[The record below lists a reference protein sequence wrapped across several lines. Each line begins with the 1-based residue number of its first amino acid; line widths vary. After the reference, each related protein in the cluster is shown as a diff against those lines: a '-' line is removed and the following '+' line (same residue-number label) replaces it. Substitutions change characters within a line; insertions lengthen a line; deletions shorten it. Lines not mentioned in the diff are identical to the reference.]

1 MVICSP
7 LSSEHGFARLE
18 RGFVLCARSLG
29 QPQLWRFASQQALLW
44 AQSQHHSKIETE
56 GK

>member
-1 MVICSP
+1 MSSRSP
-7 LSSEHGFARLE
+7 
-18 RGFVLCARSLG
+18 G
-29 QPQLWRFASQQALLW
+29 QRQLWRFASQQALLW